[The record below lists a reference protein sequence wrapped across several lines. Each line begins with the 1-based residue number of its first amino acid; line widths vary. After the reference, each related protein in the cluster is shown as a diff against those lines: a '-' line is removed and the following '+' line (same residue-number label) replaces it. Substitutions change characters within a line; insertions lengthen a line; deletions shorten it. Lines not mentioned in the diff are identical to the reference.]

1 VTYHK
6 VTQFQ
11 ITLNTRANIAKG
23 SVLKV
28 FVDEAI
34 ISVKA
39 GDGGGGCMAF
49 RREKF
54 VPRGGPSGG
63 DGGNGGNVIL
73 RSSHH
78 HNTLI
83 QFRFKPNHEAQR
95 GRNGEGSNRSGRSGN
110 HLTLEVP
117 AGTVVFDAETEE
129 KLFDFTTGELE
140 FIAARGGTGGRGNAR
155 FASSTNQAPRR
166 ADPGGTGE
174 SRGLRLELKL
184 LADVGLIGFPNVG
197 KSTLIA
203 RISAAHPKIANYPF
217 TTLEP
222 NLGVVAIDEY
232 RSFLVADIP
241 GLIEGAHKGQG
252 LGTKFLR
259 HIERTSLLCH
269 LIDISDFSGREP
281 IEDFKVI
288 LGELE
293 KFSSTLAKKPMVV
306 AASKIDA
313 SQTPERETELKTFCI
328 DRGID
333 FFSISAVTGEGIDTL
348 KHHLGAH
355 VKIQRRGVPE
365 RLKL

>member
-1 VTYHK
+1 M
-6 VTQFQ
+6 
-11 ITLNTRANIAKG
+11 
-23 SVLKV
+23 
-28 FVDEAI
+28 FVDEVV

-39 GDGGGGCMAF
+39 GDGGSGCVAF

-54 VPRGGPSGG
+54 IPRGGPSGG
-63 DGGNGGNVIL
+63 DGGNGGNVIF

-78 HNTLI
+78 HNTLL
-83 QFRFKPNHEAQR
+83 QFRFKPIHEARR
-95 GRNGEGSNRSGRSGN
+95 GRNGEGSNRSGKSGN
-110 HLTLEVP
+110 HLVLEVP

-129 KLFDFTTGELE
+129 KLFDFTTAELE
-140 FIAARGGTGGRGNAR
+140 FIVARGGTGGRGNAR

-166 ADPGGTGE
+166 ADPGATGE
-174 SRGLRLELKL
+174 SRMLRLELKL

-232 RSFLVADIP
+232 QSFLVADIP

-252 LGTKFLR
+252 LGTRFLR

-269 LIDISDFSGREP
+269 LIDISDFSDREP
-281 IEDFKVI
+281 VEDFKVI

-306 AASKIDA
+306 VASKVDA
-313 SQTPERETELKTFCI
+313 SQTPERETELESFCT
-328 DRGID
+328 DRGIS
-333 FFSISAVTGEGIDTL
+333 FFRISAVTGEGIDKLT
-348 KHHLGAH
+348 HHLGAH
-355 VKIQRRGVPE
+355 VATQRYEIPE
-365 RLKL
+365 RLELR